1 MLYGRAGY
9 LYALLFV
16 QKHVGRD
23 SISSST
29 VVGQIQQILE
39 TGAAGAQSERALH
52 GWGLMYQWHGS
63 QYLGG
68 CHGLAGQLQEL
79 CVLFTLLCASG
90 PVICCRDTALHPAS
104 FSLYNGMSVSMG
116 LHTLSRGLCT
126 QAKLPGITPRLRMRR
141 QGSG

>member
-1 MLYGRAGY
+1 MLKGHVRSWSGAHELEAFASTVTATPPTECEVLYGRAGY

-39 TGAAGAQSERALH
+39 AGAAGAQSEPALQS
-52 GWGLMYQWHGS
+52 WGLMYQWHGS

-68 CHGLAGQLQEL
+68 CHGLAGQLQKL
-79 CVLFTLLCASG
+79 CVLHTLL
-90 PVICCRDTALHPAS
+90 
-104 FSLYNGMSVSMG
+104 
-116 LHTLSRGLCT
+116 
-126 QAKLPGITPRLRMRR
+126 
-141 QGSG
+141 